1 MTTHVLTQE
10 EIQEIKDFQ
19 DRRRTLI
26 QQFGIVEFNI
36 QDLESQKQQLTVELS
51 NLKQLEAQ
59 IGSKLQDKY
68 GEGTIDIDKGEF
80 TSNS

>member
-10 EIQEIKDFQ
+10 ELQEIKDFQ
-19 DRRRTLI
+19 TKRQVLI
-26 QQFGIVEFNI
+26 QQFGMIEFNI
-36 QDLESQKQQLTVELS
+36 QDLELQKQQLTVDLN
-51 NLKQLEAQ
+51 NLKQLETQ

-68 GEGTIDIDKGEF
+68 GEGTIDVDKGEF

>member
-19 DRRRTLI
+19 EKRRTLV

-36 QDLESQKQQLTVELS
+36 QDLESQKQQLVAELS

>member
-10 EIQEIKDFQ
+10 ELQEIKNFQ
-19 DRRRTLI
+19 DKRRTLI
-26 QQFGIVEFNI
+26 QQFGIIEFNI
-36 QDLESQKQQLTVELS
+36 QDLESQKQQLTAELN
-51 NLKQLEAQ
+51 NLKQLEIQ

>member
-19 DRRRTLI
+19 DKRRTLV

-36 QDLESQKQQLTVELS
+36 QDLESQKQQLNIELG

>member
-10 EIQEIKDFQ
+10 ELQEIKDFQ
-19 DRRRTLI
+19 DKRQILM
-26 QQFGIVEFNI
+26 QQFGVIEFNI
-36 QDLESQKQQLTVELS
+36 QDLESQKQQLIAELN
-51 NLKQLEAQ
+51 NLKQQEIQ

-68 GEGTIDIDKGEF
+68 GEGTINIDKGEF

>member
-10 EIQEIKDFQ
+10 ELQEIKDFQ
-19 DRRRTLI
+19 IKRQTLV
-26 QQFGIVEFNI
+26 QQFGFIEINI
-36 QDLESQKQQLTVELS
+36 QDLKLQKQQLSIELN
-51 NLKQLEAQ
+51 NLKQLETQ

-68 GEGTIDIDKGEF
+68 GEGTIDIEKGEF

>member
-10 EIQEIKDFQ
+10 EIQEIKNFQ
-19 DRRRTLI
+19 DKRQTLI
-26 QQFGIVEFNI
+26 QQFGIIEFNI
-36 QDLESQKQQLTVELS
+36 QDLELQKQQLNVELN
-51 NLKQLEAQ
+51 NLKQLETQ

-68 GEGTIDIDKGEF
+68 GDGTINVDKGEF

>member
-10 EIQEIKDFQ
+10 ELQEIKNFQ
-19 DRRRTLI
+19 NKRGTLV
-26 QQFGIVEFNI
+26 QQFGILEFNI
-36 QDLESQKQQLTVELS
+36 QDLELQKQQLSVELN

-80 TSNS
+80 ASNS

>member
-1 MTTHVLTQE
+1 MITHVLTQE

-19 DRRRTLI
+19 DRRRTLV

>member
-19 DRRRTLI
+19 DKRQILM
-26 QQFGIVEFNI
+26 QQFGVIEFNI
-36 QDLESQKQQLTVELS
+36 QDLESQKQQLIAELN
-51 NLKQLEAQ
+51 NLKQQEIQ

-68 GEGTIDIDKGEF
+68 GEGTINIDKGEF

>member
-10 EIQEIKDFQ
+10 ELQEIKKFQ
-19 DRRRTLI
+19 NKRQTLI
-26 QQFGIVEFNI
+26 QQFGIIEFNI
-36 QDLESQKQQLTVELS
+36 QDLESQKQQLNVELN
-51 NLKQLEAQ
+51 NLKQLETQ

-68 GEGTIDIDKGEF
+68 GEGTIDVEKGEF

>member
-19 DRRRTLI
+19 ERRRTLV

-36 QDLESQKQQLTVELS
+36 QDLESQKQQLIAELS

>member
-10 EIQEIKDFQ
+10 ELQEIKDFQ
-19 DRRRTLI
+19 DKRQILM
-26 QQFGIVEFNI
+26 QQFGVIEFNI
-36 QDLESQKQQLTVELS
+36 QDLESQKQQLIVDLN
-51 NLKQLEAQ
+51 NLKQQEIQ

-68 GEGTIDIDKGEF
+68 GEGTINIDKGEF

>member
-10 EIQEIKDFQ
+10 ELQEIKDFQ
-19 DRRRTLI
+19 DKRQILM
-26 QQFGIVEFNI
+26 QQFGVIEFNI
-36 QDLESQKQQLTVELS
+36 QDLESQKQQLIVDLN
-51 NLKQLEAQ
+51 NLKQQEIQ

-68 GEGTIDIDKGEF
+68 GEGTIDIEKGEF

>member
-10 EIQEIKDFQ
+10 ELQEIKDFQ
-19 DRRRTLI
+19 TKRQTLV
-26 QQFGIVEFNI
+26 QQFGIIEFNI
-36 QDLESQKQQLTVELS
+36 QDLELQKQQLSVDLN
-51 NLKQLEAQ
+51 NLKQLETQ

-80 TSNS
+80 ASNS

>member
-10 EIQEIKDFQ
+10 ELQEIKDFQ
-19 DRRRTLI
+19 DRRRTLM
-26 QQFGIVEFNI
+26 QQFGIIEFNI
-36 QDLESQKQQLTVELS
+36 QDLESQKQQLVTELN
-51 NLKQLEAQ
+51 NLKQQEIQ

-68 GEGTIDIDKGEF
+68 GEGTIDVDKGEF

>member
-1 MTTHVLTQE
+1 MQL
-10 EIQEIKDFQ
+10 
-19 DRRRTLI
+19 
-26 QQFGIVEFNI
+26 
-36 QDLESQKQQLTVELS
+36 QKQQLSVELN

>member
-10 EIQEIKDFQ
+10 ELQEIKDFQ
-19 DRRRTLI
+19 DKRRTLI
-26 QQFGIVEFNI
+26 QQFGIIEFNI
-36 QDLESQKQQLTVELS
+36 QDLESQKQQLTAELN
-51 NLKQLEAQ
+51 NLKQLEIQ

>member
-10 EIQEIKDFQ
+10 ELQEIKKFQ
-19 DRRRTLI
+19 NKRQTLI
-26 QQFGIVEFNI
+26 QQFGIIEFNI
-36 QDLESQKQQLTVELS
+36 QDLESQKQQLNVELN
-51 NLKQLEAQ
+51 NLKQLETQ

-68 GEGTIDIDKGEF
+68 GEGTIDIEKGEF

>member
-10 EIQEIKDFQ
+10 ELQDIKDFQ
-19 DRRRTLI
+19 TKRQTLV
-26 QQFGIVEFNI
+26 QQFGIIEFNI
-36 QDLESQKQQLTVELS
+36 QDLELQKQQLSVDLN
-51 NLKQLEAQ
+51 NLKQLETQ

-80 TSNS
+80 ASNS

>member
-19 DRRRTLI
+19 DRRRTLV

>member
-1 MTTHVLTQE
+1 MTTQVLTQE

-19 DRRRTLI
+19 ERRRILV
-26 QQFGIVEFNI
+26 QQFGIIEFNI
-36 QDLESQKQQLTVELS
+36 QDLEFQKQQLNIELS
-51 NLKQLEAQ
+51 NLKQLEIQ

-68 GEGTIDIDKGEF
+68 GEGNIDIEKGEF

>member
-10 EIQEIKDFQ
+10 ELQEIKNFQ
-19 DRRRTLI
+19 IKQQTLL
-26 QQFGIVEFNI
+26 QQFGSIEIDI
-36 QDLESQKQQLTVELS
+36 QNLKLQKQQLIVELG
-51 NLKQLEAQ
+51 NLKQLETQ

-68 GEGTIDIDKGEF
+68 GEGTINVEKGEF

>member
-10 EIQEIKDFQ
+10 ELQEIKDFQ
-19 DRRRTLI
+19 IKKQTLV
-26 QQFGIVEFNI
+26 QQFGFVEINI
-36 QDLESQKQQLTVELS
+36 QDLKLQKQQLSIELN
-51 NLKQLEAQ
+51 NLKQLETQ

-68 GEGTIDIDKGEF
+68 GEGTIDIEKGEF

>member
-10 EIQEIKDFQ
+10 ELQEIKNFQ
-19 DRRRTLI
+19 NKRGTLI
-26 QQFGIVEFNI
+26 QQFGILEFNI
-36 QDLESQKQQLTVELS
+36 QDLELQKQQLSVELN

-68 GEGTIDIDKGEF
+68 GEGTIDIEKGEF
-80 TSNS
+80 TNNS

>member
-19 DRRRTLI
+19 DRRRTLV

-68 GEGTIDIDKGEF
+68 GEGTINIDNGEF

>member
-1 MTTHVLTQE
+1 MTTQVLTQE

-19 DRRRTLI
+19 ERRRTLI

-36 QDLESQKQQLTVELS
+36 QDLESQKQQLVTELS
-51 NLKQLEAQ
+51 TLKQLEAQ

-68 GEGTIDIDKGEF
+68 GEGTIDIEKGEF

>member
-10 EIQEIKDFQ
+10 ELQEIKDFQ
-19 DRRRTLI
+19 EKRRTLV
-26 QQFGIVEFNI
+26 QQFGIIEFNI
-36 QDLESQKQQLTVELS
+36 QDLESQKQQLTIELS

>member
-10 EIQEIKDFQ
+10 ELQEIKDFQ
-19 DRRRTLI
+19 ERRRTLV

-36 QDLESQKQQLTVELS
+36 QDLESQKQQLVAELS

>member
-10 EIQEIKDFQ
+10 ELQEIKDFQ
-19 DRRRTLI
+19 ERRRILV

-36 QDLESQKQQLTVELS
+36 QDLESQKQQLIAELS